1 MLAASERNK
10 CPQLQRGAV
19 YVTCGNNTASMTSSE
34 KTSPGLGVLT
44 LVLTLLGWSSVPLF
58 LRHFAHSIDFWT
70 SNGWRY
76 GFSALVW
83 LPVLLFVALNG
94 VRGAKGGGLPKGL
107 WKAAL
112 VPSIVNAAGQVL
124 FTWAHY
130 RIEPGLVTFGLRTQL
145 LFVAIGAW
153 MLFPAERAVIRRPGY
168 LIGAVIL
175 LTGMSAVILM
185 ADSERQSD
193 PQMTQTAQV
202 IASDSSHSSSGLA
215 SPGDKA
221 AHFQGVALA
230 IGSGLLFA
238 SYGLAVRKYMH
249 GVNPVL
255 AFAAICQYT
264 AIAMVVLMLVC
275 GARSG
280 LAVLDLPGDQVFWLL
295 CSALIGIAIGH
306 VFYYFSLAR
315 LGVAVTAGVI
325 QLQPFI
331 VALASLWLF
340 GEVLTGWQWA
350 GGTLAVCGATM
361 MLGVQWRLSRQK
373 PKIEEPVAIAEGES
387 GS

>member
-1 MLAASERNK
+1 
-10 CPQLQRGAV
+10 
-19 YVTCGNNTASMTSSE
+19 MTDTRKPS
-34 KTSPGLGVLT
+34 TGLGVLT

-83 LPVLLFVALNG
+83 LPVLIFVAING
-94 VRGAKGGGLPKGL
+94 VRGARGGGLPKGL

-112 VPSIVNAAGQVL
+112 VPSIINAAGQVC

-168 LIGAVIL
+168 LIGAVVL
-175 LTGMSAVILM
+175 LIGMSAVILM
-185 ADSERQSD
+185 AEPERALEATNAQQASLNSSPSES
-193 PQMTQTAQV
+193 PSLSIET
-202 IASDSSHSSSGLA
+202 GLA
-215 SPGDKA
+215 APGDKA
-221 AHFQGVALA
+221 AHLQGVALA
-230 IGSGLLFA
+230 IASGMLFA
-238 SYGLAVRKYMH
+238 GYGLAVRKYMH
-249 GVNPVL
+249 GVNSVL

-264 AIAMVVLMLVC
+264 AIAMVVLMLIFGV
-275 GARSG
+275 RSG
-280 LAVLDLPGDQVFWLL
+280 LTALDLPGDQMFWLL

-331 VALASLWLF
+331 VAVASLWLF
-340 GEVLTGWQWA
+340 NEVLTGWQWA
-350 GGTLAVCGATM
+350 GGTLAVCGALV
-361 MLGVQWRLSRQK
+361 MLGVQWRISQHK
-373 PKIEEPVAIAEGES
+373 PKIDEPVAIAEGES

>member
-1 MLAASERNK
+1 MNPARKPS
-10 CPQLQRGAV
+10 
-19 YVTCGNNTASMTSSE
+19 T
-34 KTSPGLGVLT
+34 GLGVLT

-83 LPVLLFVALNG
+83 LPVLVFVAISG
-94 VRGAKGGGLPKGL
+94 VRGARGGGLPKGL
-107 WKAAL
+107 WKDAL
-112 VPSIVNAAGQVL
+112 VPSIINAAGQVC

-153 MLFPAERAVIRRPGY
+153 MLFPSERAVIRRPGY

-175 LTGMSAVILM
+175 LVGMTGVILL
-185 ADSERQSD
+185 AEPDETGVQPLGSTSTSIVQ
-193 PQMTQTAQV
+193 P
-202 IASDSSHSSSGLA
+202 HSPPETGLA
-215 SPGDKA
+215 SSGDKA
-221 AHFQGVALA
+221 AHVQGVALA
-230 IGSGLLFA
+230 IASGMLFA
-238 SYGLAVRKYMH
+238 GYGLAVRKYMH
-249 GVNPVL
+249 GVNSVL

-264 AIAMVVLMLVC
+264 AIAMVALMLIF
-275 GARSG
+275 GQRAG
-280 LAVLDLPGDQVFWLL
+280 LNVLDLPGDQVFWLL

-331 VALASLWLF
+331 VAVASLWLF
-340 GEVLTGWQWA
+340 NEVLTGWQWA
-350 GGTLAVCGATM
+350 GGTLAVCGAMM
-361 MLGVQWRLSRQK
+361 MLGVQWRLSQSK

>member
-1 MLAASERNK
+1 MMS
-10 CPQLQRGAV
+10 
-19 YVTCGNNTASMTSSE
+19 
-34 KTSPGLGVLT
+34 KTQPSAGLGVVT
-44 LVLTLLGWSSVPLF
+44 LALTLLGWSSVPLF

-83 LPVLLFVALNG
+83 LPVLIFVAING
-94 VRGAKGGGLPKGL
+94 VRGAKRGGLPKGL
-107 WKAAL
+107 WRAAL
-112 VPSIVNAAGQVL
+112 VPSVINAAGQVC

-153 MLFPAERAVIRRPGY
+153 ILFPAERAVIRRPGY
-168 LIGAVIL
+168 VIGAVVL
-175 LTGMSAVILM
+175 LIGMSAVILLAEPEHAIAESSLRSDTSPTTSHAALLPQITDAQSPTDNRQTSM
-185 ADSERQSD
+185 A
-193 PQMTQTAQV
+193 T
-202 IASDSSHSSSGLA
+202 GLA
-215 SPGDKA
+215 APGDKT

-230 IGSGLLFA
+230 IASGMLFA
-238 SYGLAVRKYMH
+238 GYGLAVRKYMH
-249 GVNPVL
+249 GVNSVL

-264 AIAMVVLMLVC
+264 AIAMVALVLVF
-275 GARSG
+275 GRRAG
-280 LAVLDLPGDQVFWLL
+280 LTVLGLPGDQVFWLL
-295 CSALIGIAIGH
+295 CSAVIGIAIGH

-331 VALASLWLF
+331 VAIASLWLF

-350 GGTLAVCGATM
+350 GGTLAVCGALM
-361 MLGVQWRLSRQK
+361 MLGVQWRLSQSR
-373 PKIEEPVAIAEGES
+373 PRLEAPVAIAEGES